1 MFSAMRLSRWLP
13 SPPNLFG
20 GVGVGGEGEIH
31 ATGALHCAAGDIADG
46 ASYFSRLT
54 RRMGRM
60 VPPMFGRMVPPMF
73 RGGQHPPGKYH
84 PFFTHPRWP
93 SVADSFYAKG
103 RPAFFLTEW
112 VSPCVDTGR
121 RPCGE
126 RISGNPR

>member
-54 RRMGRM
+54 RRM
-60 VPPMFGRMVPPMF
+60 VPPMF
-73 RGGQHPPGKYH
+73 RGGQHRPGKYH

-103 RPAFFLTEW
+103 RPAIFSDRMGLP
-112 VSPCVDTGR
+112 VC
-121 RPCGE
+121 
-126 RISGNPR
+126 